1 MSRTANNFFTI
12 KTNGALFDVHNE
24 TREFRGMGPDMGR
37 VVKSMVV
44 ARVPTKA
51 DAELVRDMLTRK
63 YTGDMFSI
71 ANTVSRR
78 IGMLAIDNPHFAESI
93 DHPTAY

>member
-1 MSRTANNFFTI
+1 MARTANNFFTV
-12 KTNGALFDVHNE
+12 KRNGENFDVHNE

-37 VVKSMVV
+37 VVSSVVV
-44 ARVPTKA
+44 ARVPTKR
-51 DAELVRDMLTRK
+51 DAELVRDMCTRET
-63 YTGDMFSI
+63 TGDMFSI

-93 DHPTAY
+93 ENPIAY